1 MEVRDGRSLW
11 SRLGDR
17 TRLWHGQLILLTFY
31 VWSAAAQTAD
41 APLQK
46 LFAAAAEMQLRHS
59 PEWTG
64 SLLGRDDYNHLWT
77 DWSAD
82 AIRKRQTERR
92 ELLKQADSPGKGKLS
107 PEQKVLHEVLIYGLR
122 QDIDSDRFPGELLS
136 VDPLFTG
143 PQIDIPQTIARM
155 PRRTARDLEN
165 VLSRLRS
172 VPAYIDQ
179 IIALLEE
186 GRKRGVTQPAIILR
200 DIPAQVQALGS
211 AAPAASPLYAPFEKM
226 PENISAAERE
236 RLAKEAARLLDSAVL
251 PAFRRFGEYLQ
262 RQYLPAARATIART
276 ALPDGKDWYASD
288 VRQYTTTAMTPEQIH
303 KVGVEEVARI
313 RAAMQEVM
321 RDVKFAGDFP
331 AFVKFLRTDPQFY
344 FTKPEDLLTAYR
356 DICKRIDPELP
367 RLFGRLPRMQYGV
380 KPVEAFRAAS
390 ETTARYEPGSADG
403 RRPGYFVANTWKLE
417 TRPKYEMEAL
427 SLHEAVPGHHLQIGL
442 ALEAPVPAF
451 RKIRNFNAFVEGW
464 GLYAE
469 SLGEEIGFYRNPYS
483 RFGRLSYEMWRACR
497 LVVDT
502 GMHALG
508 WTRQRAIDYMLE
520 NSALTEQNVTV
531 EVDRYIAWPGQALG
545 YKIGELKIKE
555 LRAAAEKDLGA
566 KFDVRAFHD
575 ELLSEGALPLDM
587 LEQRMREWIRKQRT
601 ASM

>member
-1 MEVRDGRSLW
+1 MFRAVALFAVW
-11 SRLGDR
+11 
-17 TRLWHGQLILLTFY
+17 
-31 VWSAAAQTAD
+31 VWSAIAQAADT
-41 APLQK
+41 PLEK
-46 LFAAAAEMQLRHS
+46 LFADAVELQLRHS

-64 SLLGRDDYNHLWT
+64 SLLGREDYNHLWT
-77 DWSAD
+77 DWSTS
-82 AIRKRQTERR
+82 AIRQRQAERR
-92 ELLKQADSPGKGKLS
+92 KLLAQSEVIDRSKLA
-107 PEQKVLHEVLIYGLR
+107 PEQQVLYDIFVYGLR
-122 QDIDSDRFPGELLS
+122 QDMDADRFAGELLS

-155 PRRTARDLEN
+155 ARRTPKDFEN
-165 VLSRLRS
+165 ILSRLRA

-179 IIALLEE
+179 VVALLEE
-186 GRKRGVTQPAIILR
+186 GRKRGITQPAVILR
-200 DIPAQVQALGS
+200 DVPAQVQALGS
-211 AAPAASPLYAPFEKM
+211 AAPAASPLYTPFERM
-226 PENISAAERE
+226 PESIPAAERE

-262 RQYLPAARATIART
+262 RQYLPAARTTIART
-276 ALPDGKDWYASD
+276 ALPEGKEWYASD
-288 VRQYTTTAMTPEQIH
+288 VRQYTTTTLTPEQIH
-303 KVGVEEVARI
+303 TIGLQEVARI
-313 RAAMQEVM
+313 RAGMQEVM
-321 RDVKFAGDFP
+321 REVKFAGDFP

-367 RLFGRLPRMQYGV
+367 RLFGKLPRMQYGV

-403 RRPGYFVANTWKLE
+403 RRPGYFIANTFRLE

-427 SLHEAVPGHHLQIGL
+427 SLHEAVPGHHLQIAL
-442 ALEAPVPAF
+442 ALEAEVPAF

-469 SLGEEIGFYRNPYS
+469 SLGEEIGFYRDPYA

-508 WTRQRAIDYMLE
+508 WTRQRAVDYMLE

-545 YKIGELKIKE
+545 YKIGELKLKE
-555 LRAAAEKDLGA
+555 LRRLAEKELGA
-566 KFDVRAFHD
+566 SFDVRSFHD
-575 ELLSEGALPLDM
+575 ELLSEGALPLDV
-587 LEQRMREWIRKQRT
+587 LEQRMRGWIGRQRK